1 MAQQINPKY
10 LRMSMRLGIPNFC
23 VGGQVMPF
31 GGIGIPGT
39 AKEFPPINPEGL
51 AEFAFMNKYLN
62 RVMED
67 NNEAE
72 ALGIDEVKA
81 MKLIMAYQSW
91 IRTFRT
97 DGSMM
102 SVRLMQE
109 LMNHIK
115 ETAPED
121 YQMMEQYYF
130 SDDHDLMEKS
140 KATVMEIWEKYRTF
154 GYCYKYS
161 HAFKE
166 AADKWGAKVDE
177 GKNLMERVK
186 LFYLWLVIFDGK
198 EKLFA
203 DMGDSKIAQKNNG
216 LVHNLEFLIGFSDS
230 KCAAAKKIM
239 SLKDG
244 DIVVA
249 QMRAF
254 LDFVSSDLKEQIW
267 GIIAISEDNLSS
279 AKVPA
284 IRECKRRMFASAPK
298 SKVSPYDFCTKS
310 GIAELD
316 AEKFIADARKL
327 ERKKA
332 PTDWV
337 EHITLATYKW
347 LEVHG
352 DFCFGKGN
360 DKKPLKE
367 WLIVLGYEEAKENAS
382 TNAPSD
388 YVPVQAE
395 VQQEVIY
402 KDLSPEET
410 WAQRCCENIGT
421 IAFPM
426 PEGAWEAME
435 KAIKIANQ
443 CFGDEMAMRNAL
455 GNKYIWVEFAR
466 AVAEKMKDLRR
477 EWGKH
482 QECKKLLRL
491 VENSEGIL

>member
-1 MAQQINPKY
+1 MAQIKPEE
-10 LRMSMRLGIPNFC
+10 LRMRMRLGIC
-23 VGGQVMPF
+23 GGGQVMPF
-31 GGIGIPGT
+31 GGIEIPGT
-39 AKEFPPINPEGL
+39 AKEFSPINPEGL
-51 AEFAFMNKYLN
+51 AEVAFINNYLT
-62 RVMED
+62 RAMES
-67 NNEAE
+67 NEEAE
-72 ALGIDEVKA
+72 AHGIDEVKA
-81 MKLIMAYQSW
+81 MKLIMAYQNW

-97 DGSMM
+97 DGSTM

-109 LMNHIK
+109 LFNHIK

-130 SDDHDLMEKS
+130 SDDHDLMEKV
-140 KATVMEIWEKYRTF
+140 KKEVLERWEKYRTF
-154 GYCYKYS
+154 GYCYQYS

-177 GKNLMERVK
+177 GQNLMERVK

-267 GIIAISEDNLSS
+267 GIIAISEDNLSP
-279 AKVPA
+279 AKVPV
-284 IRECKRRMFASAPK
+284 IRECKRRMFASAPT
-298 SKVSPYDFCTKS
+298 SKVSPYYFCTKS
-310 GIAELD
+310 GIANLD

-327 ERKKA
+327 KRKKA

-337 EHITLATYKW
+337 EHMTLATYKW
-347 LEVHG
+347 LEEHG

-382 TNAPSD
+382 TNTHS
-388 YVPVQAE
+388 VHAE

-402 KDLSPEET
+402 KDLSPEEI
-410 WAQRCCENIGT
+410 WAQGCWENMNT

-426 PEGAWEAME
+426 PEGTWEAME
-435 KAIKIANQ
+435 QAIKNANQ
-443 CFGDEMAMRNAL
+443 YFGDDKAMRNAL

-466 AVAEKMKDLRR
+466 AVAKNEKELRR
-477 EWGKH
+477 KCGKDP
-482 QECKKLLRL
+482 ECKKLLRI
-491 VENSEGIL
+491 VKNSEGIL